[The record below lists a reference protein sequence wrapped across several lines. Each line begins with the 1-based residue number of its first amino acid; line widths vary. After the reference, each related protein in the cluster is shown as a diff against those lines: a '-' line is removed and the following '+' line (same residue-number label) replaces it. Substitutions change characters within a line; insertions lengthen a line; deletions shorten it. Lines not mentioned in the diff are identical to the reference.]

1 MLHLVV
7 RKVQQQVRKMGEED
21 QVQRVIKLY

>member
-7 RKVQQQVRKMGEED
+7 RIVTIGS
-21 QVQRVIKLY
+21 

>member
-7 RKVQQQVRKMGEED
+7 RKETVR
-21 QVQRVIKLY
+21 L